1 MTPNIYNSLSFIS
14 ILYKL
19 VKIYISDLD
28 TFSEVIFH
36 NDESISFFSHKAQE
50 EGNRLEEERCGVGWS
65 VESFFDEYEQFVQGE
80 NIVIYQKV
88 AILMFSRRLDECWQK
103 EHDCDYALL
112 VEHVVYIAASSLID
126 TVVALFFI
134 EFVVF

>member
-65 VESFFDEYEQFVQGE
+65 VESF
-80 NIVIYQKV
+80 
-88 AILMFSRRLDECWQK
+88 LMNMNNSCK
-103 EHDCDYALL
+103 GK
-112 VEHVVYIAASSLID
+112 
-126 TVVALFFI
+126 T
-134 EFVVF
+134 

>member
-36 NDESISFFSHKAQE
+36 NDESISFFLIKLRKKE
-50 EGNRLEEERCGVGWS
+50 TDWKKRGVGWGG
-65 VESFFDEYEQFVQGE
+65 Q
-80 NIVIYQKV
+80 
-88 AILMFSRRLDECWQK
+88 
-103 EHDCDYALL
+103 
-112 VEHVVYIAASSLID
+112 
-126 TVVALFFI
+126 
-134 EFVVF
+134 